1 MQAASGPDKLS
12 DAAAERRRGY
22 DHPQRQHHQ
31 HHHHRSEN
39 PAFRP
44 IRNSSGRSADS
55 REGDQAPVGQQQRPP
70 AARRN
75 PEVFRKVAGFK
86 FKRAETGDSI
96 PERGNT
102 KHHQSSSSS
111 DSFHSSISNP
121 LIFGDSDESASE
133 FDDDTSGLPFPE
145 PLSRASFLAPDFD
158 PATYLSSL
166 TNRHQSLEDLRQELR
181 DLDQL
186 LSRELL
192 DLVNENYQ
200 DFLSL
205 GSALNGGEEKVEQVR
220 VGLLAFQRDVQ
231 SIRDKVEARQQE
243 MVELLK
249 EKKRLK
255 TQANVGQ
262 ALLDFAD
269 RVEELE
275 KRLMIGDT
283 PRPPQNGT
291 PGESD
296 SDSDLIEDDSDD
308 SDDDELPNGA
318 TTTSLVSLK
327 TLERHIQKY
336 VYLTKLSSRIGDN
349 HPFLQSQQPR
359 MSKIRSAVL
368 LDLKTALE
376 QASHAG
382 DKRDTKTLAVLRL
395 YKLMGEDTTAVS
407 ALKTLK
413 S

>member
-1 MQAASGPDKLS
+1 M
-12 DAAAERRRGY
+12 
-22 DHPQRQHHQ
+22 
-31 HHHHRSEN
+31 
-39 PAFRP
+39 
-44 IRNSSGRSADS
+44 
-55 REGDQAPVGQQQRPP
+55 
-70 AARRN
+70 
-75 PEVFRKVAGFK
+75 
-86 FKRAETGDSI
+86 
-96 PERGNT
+96 
-102 KHHQSSSSS
+102 
-111 DSFHSSISNP
+111 
-121 LIFGDSDESASE
+121 
-133 FDDDTSGLPFPE
+133 PFPE
-145 PLSRASFLAPDFD
+145 PLSRASFLSPDFD
-158 PATYLSSL
+158 PAAYLSSL

-231 SIRDKVEARQQE
+231 SIRDKVEARQEE

-262 ALLDFAD
+262 ALLDYAD

-275 KRLMIGDT
+275 RRLMIGDT
-283 PRPPQNGT
+283 PRPPQDGT

-296 SDSDLIEDDSDD
+296 SDSDLIESDSDD
-308 SDDDELPNGA
+308 SDEDELPNGA
-318 TTTSLVSLK
+318 TTASLVSLK

-376 QASHAG
+376 QAKQAG

-407 ALKTLK
+407 ALKNLK